1 MGMGRPRLVRRW
13 PLLLMALCLAAG
25 LLWPEAS
32 SAQRAWIKG
41 EVRLN
46 LRSGPGTNYRIL
58 AGVKTGDA
66 LTVLDRQ
73 ERWTKV
79 RTAEGK
85 SGWIPAGY
93 LDTNPPPTVR
103 LEQLETESKEL
114 REQLEKIDGEAK
126 ELRSSN
132 ESLSSSDVEKTNE
145 INRLTRENLELR
157 AGARWPEWITGA
169 LILSTGMVLGALL
182 SRLSVRGRR
191 QRIRL

>member
-1 MGMGRPRLVRRW
+1 MARPRRLRRW
-13 PLLLMALCLAAG
+13 PAVLGLGLALG
-25 LLWPEAS
+25 LLGPQAS
-32 SAQRAWIKG
+32 TAERAWIKG

-58 AGVKTGDA
+58 AGVKTGDV
-66 LTVLDRQ
+66 LTVLARQ
-73 ERWTKV
+73 ESWTQV

-85 SGWIPAGY
+85 AGWIPAGY
-93 LDTNPPPTVR
+93 LDATPPPTLR
-103 LEQLETESKEL
+103 LEQLETESTEL
-114 REQLEKIDGEAK
+114 REQLEKIDGEAR

-132 ESLSSSDVEKTNE
+132 ETLSASDVEQANE

-182 SRLSVRGRR
+182 SRISARGRR

>member
-1 MGMGRPRLVRRW
+1 MLG
-13 PLLLMALCLAAG
+13 LCLALG
-25 LLWPEAS
+25 LLGSQAS
-32 SAQRAWIKG
+32 AAERAWIKG

-58 AGVKTGDA
+58 DGVKTGDV
-66 LTVLDRQ
+66 LTVLNRK
-73 ERWTKV
+73 ESWTEV
-79 RTAEGK
+79 RTEEGK

-93 LDTNPPPTVR
+93 LDTTPPPTIR
-103 LEQLETESKEL
+103 LEQLETERVQL
-114 REQLEKIDGEAK
+114 REQLEKLDGEAQ
-126 ELRSSN
+126 ELRSTN
-132 ESLSSSDVEKTNE
+132 ETLSASDSEQTNE

-182 SRLSVRGRR
+182 SRLSGRGRR